1 VSALLDRL
9 GRDFNT
15 LQAERDEI
23 INRAADMGR
32 DLTVAEADRVRVLD
46 TSSGFLSERI
56 IEQRAIE
63 DRKAANVLPDPADP
77 GGTARRPAGL
87 VQVRSEPQ
95 IYHPPDAGREA
106 PVFFR
111 DLLHAQIDRD
121 PEARS
126 RIDRHTLQ
134 TRTLATTPTAGGV
147 LPPAW
152 LFQEFAIL
160 AHGNRPWADQ
170 LRRIQIDNANP
181 VNLGQQTA
189 GAAVTVQTEG
199 NPPNDGSFVAGVVTT
214 QPTTLTG
221 KVDVSR
227 QIVDGSMPAIDALVY
242 ADAMGS
248 YNEQVETM
256 VVNAFEALAP
266 PVTITYPGTAPVY
279 ANLPDAFIDANASLV
294 KHRKLGGSTVFCSS
308 GAWAYL
314 SKQKDG
320 AGRPLITTSFGIPT
334 NSYGVAQPSHLQGEV
349 TGLRV
354 IPSWAGVDNH
364 LYVAVAS
371 DLILLESSTFN
382 FRYEEVLGP
391 EAIRLG
397 VWGYCAPI
405 LGRYAT
411 STVRINAGT
420 TIPAPIG
427 ADVETEAEP
436 AAKGAARK

>member
-1 VSALLDRL
+1 MAAVNALMEKLKKRFEECVYEYDAIALREANRNLSITEQRALSNIQIELD
-9 GRDFNT
+9 
-15 LQAERDEI
+15 E
-23 INRAADMGR
+23 
-32 DLTVAEADRVRVLD
+32 
-46 TSSGFLSERI
+46 LSERI
-56 IEQRAIE
+56 IDLREQE
-63 DRKAANVLPDPADP
+63 DRKMAGIVMTTERASA
-77 GGTARRPAGL
+77 GGAGL
-87 VQVRSEPQ
+87 VHVRHEPAT
-95 IYHPPDAGREA
+95 YSPPDARGGPR
-106 PVFFR
+106 VSFFA
-111 DLLHAQIDRD
+111 DLLHAQVDGE

-126 RIDRHTLQ
+126 RIERHTME
-134 TRTLATTPTAGGV
+134 TRTAANTGGAPGTV
-147 LPPAW
+147 PPSW
-152 LFQEFAIL
+152 LFQEFAII

-170 LRRIQIDNANP
+170 LRRIPIENANP

-189 GAAVTVQTEG
+189 GAVVSAQASE
-199 NPPNDGSFVAGVVTT
+199 NASPADGSFVAGVITT

-227 QIVDGSMPAIDALVY
+227 QLLDGGMPAVDSLVY

-248 YNEQVETM
+248 YNESVETM

-314 SKQKDG
+314 SKQKDQ
-320 AGRPLITTSFGIPT
+320 AGRPLIVTGFSGPT
-334 NSYGVAQPSHLQGEV
+334 NAYGVAQPDHLMGEV
-349 TGLRV
+349 TGLKI

-391 EAIRLG
+391 ESIRLG

-405 LGRYAT
+405 LGRYPSSA
-411 STVRINAGT
+411 VKINAGT
-420 TIPAPIG
+420 TIPAPAE

-436 AAKGAARK
+436 AKGAKK